1 MEDPDMDFRFMALND
16 LTNTIVDD
24 STLFGADEALEAK
37 TVNKVI
43 QLVQDKNS
51 EVKNQ
56 AVKWLVP
63 FSFMERNI
71 LISRGTLAWDNSLKS

>member
-1 MEDPDMDFRFMALND
+1 MEDPDVDFRYMALND

-37 TVNKVI
+37 AVNKVI

-63 FSFMERNI
+63 FSLME
-71 LISRGTLAWDNSLKS
+71 

>member
-1 MEDPDMDFRFMALND
+1 MEDPDVDFRYMALND
-16 LTNTIVDD
+16 LANTILDD
-24 STLFGADEALEAK
+24 SSLFGADETLEAK
-37 TVNKVI
+37 TVTKVI

-63 FSFMERNI
+63 FLFIEEYI
-71 LISRGTLAWDNSLKS
+71 LIHIEL

>member
-1 MEDPDMDFRFMALND
+1 MEDPDVDFRYMALND
-16 LTNTIVDD
+16 LTNTILDD
-24 STLFGADEALEAK
+24 STIFGADEALEAK

-56 AVKWLVP
+56 AVKWQVP
-63 FSFMERNI
+63 SHSWSDI
-71 LISRGTLAWDNSLKS
+71 CLNSHRSPA